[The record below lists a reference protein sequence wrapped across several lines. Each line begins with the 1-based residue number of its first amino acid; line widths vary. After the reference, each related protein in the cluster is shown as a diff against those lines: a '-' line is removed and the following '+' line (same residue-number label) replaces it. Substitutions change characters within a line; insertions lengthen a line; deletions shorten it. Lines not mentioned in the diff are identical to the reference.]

1 MLRVAELLFTE
12 GVRPSRLVTPMS
24 RGSELETRPTMTT
37 TNRLPRIPRW
47 LLSASL
53 ALGAAFLSPG
63 VAHAQDYGA
72 IERRL
77 AAAVQAG
84 EITQAQAEAML
95 AALKRTA
102 EERARPADAEMRA
115 KRMRYAE
122 YQKSLDVAVAKG
134 ELTADEAA
142 ARLAEARR
150 AMFGGEAESKGDAD
164 PRAMRE
170 RYAQLEKRIAD
181 AVKSGR
187 ITEEQGAERLAQAME
202 RMKGASRAKDT
213 GDGPADMRA
222 LRMRYAEYEKGIR
235 ASVAKGELS
244 AEDAEAK
251 LRLAREKMFGGDKTR
266 KTGPEAEKK
275 DASRERKAKDGAR
288 GKRADEAAMKAR
300 YAEYEKRLEAAVA
313 RGEMTAK
320 EAEARLAEARKDMFG
335 E

>member
-1 MLRVAELLFTE
+1 
-12 GVRPSRLVTPMS
+12 
-24 RGSELETRPTMTT
+24 
-37 TNRLPRIPRW
+37 
-47 LLSASL
+47 
-53 ALGAAFLSPG
+53 
-63 VAHAQDYGA
+63 
-72 IERRL
+72 
-77 AAAVQAG
+77 
-84 EITQAQAEAML
+84 
-95 AALKRTA
+95 
-102 EERARPADAEMRA
+102 
-115 KRMRYAE
+115 
-122 YQKSLDVAVAKG
+122 
-134 ELTADEAA
+134 
-142 ARLAEARR
+142 
-150 AMFGGEAESKGDAD
+150 
-164 PRAMRE
+164 
-170 RYAQLEKRIAD
+170 
-181 AVKSGR
+181 
-187 ITEEQGAERLAQAME
+187 ME

-275 DASRERKAKDGAR
+275 DASRERKAEDGAR

-300 YAEYEKRLEAAVA
+300 YAEYEKRLDAAVA